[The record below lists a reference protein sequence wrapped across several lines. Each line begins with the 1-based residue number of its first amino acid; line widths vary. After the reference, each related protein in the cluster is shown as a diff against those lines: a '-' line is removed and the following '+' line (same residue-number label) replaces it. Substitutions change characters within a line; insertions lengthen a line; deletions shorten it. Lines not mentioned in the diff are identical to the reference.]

1 MADKFSNFRAR
12 TLAEKNTDNKIN
24 AEFIDT
30 HASST
35 YIEHLRVDET
45 IKAVVTRDQKE
56 GVDETILFTHIYPT
70 SEENIAIG
78 DYITHDGITYLVF
91 MEYILPTKLKTVYKK
106 FRIIECNVQIKVD
119 NISQRAAYIGSLKK
133 FVSMTEESAGYI
145 SLGVEQYK
153 PVLITKNN
161 TNLVVGVRFLL
172 GTEAFEIIAL
182 DRISNA
188 GIMYVSVNAVPFN
201 ATTDNLSTGTAI
213 TPADAVETS
222 TSLVDDELKEGA
234 EVTISTFNGYVV
246 FNPLV
251 NVVSRTLTSVTF
263 KVPFGITELK
273 VDRKNSSNVV
283 VSTTYQ
289 VVV

>member
-1 MADKFSNFRAR
+1 MANKFSNFRAR
-12 TLAEKNTDNKIN
+12 TLAESNTDSKLN

-35 YIEHLRVDET
+35 VITHSRINED
-45 IKAVVTRDQKE
+45 IKAVITRDQKE
-56 GVDETILFTHIYPT
+56 GVDETILFTHLYPDST
-70 SEENIAIG
+70 DNIVIG

-133 FVSMTEESAGYI
+133 FISMAEESAGYI

-201 ATTDNLSTGTAI
+201 ATTDNLQTGTAI
-213 TPADAVETS
+213 TPAAAAEAS
-222 TSLVDDELKEGA
+222 TSLANNTLKEGDQ
-234 EVTISTFNGYVV
+234 VTISTFNGYVV

-251 NVVSRTLTSVTF
+251 NVLSRTLTTVIF

-273 VDRKNSSNVV
+273 IDTKNSSNAV

>member
-1 MADKFSNFRAR
+1 MPNNFSNFRAR
-12 TLAEKNTDNKIN
+12 TLAETHTDNKLN

-35 YIEHLRVDET
+35 YIQHLRIDEE
-45 IKAVVTRDQKE
+45 IKAVITRDQKE
-56 GVDETILFTHIYPT
+56 GVDETILFTHLYPDST
-70 SEENIAIG
+70 DNLVVG
-78 DYITHDGITYLVF
+78 DYITHEEIRYLVF
-91 MEYILPTKLKTVYKK
+91 MEYILPTKLKTIYKK

-119 NISQRAAYIGSLKK
+119 NISQYAAYIGSLKK
-133 FVSMTEESAGYI
+133 FVSMAEESAGYI

-161 TNLVVGVRFLL
+161 TGLVVGVRFLL

-188 GIMYVSVNAVPFN
+188 GIMYISVNAVPFN
-201 ATTDNLSTGTAI
+201 ATTDNLNTGTAI
-213 TPADAVETS
+213 TPDDPEETS
-222 TSLVDDELKEGA
+222 TSLVDDELKEGDQ
-234 EVTISTFNGYVV
+234 VTISTYNGYVV

-251 NVVSRTLTSVTF
+251 TVVSRTLTTVVF
-263 KVPFGITELK
+263 KVPYGITQLI
-273 VDRKNSSNVV
+273 VDTKNNSNEI

>member
-12 TLAEKNTDNKIN
+12 TLAETHTDNKIN
-24 AEFIDT
+24 AEFIET

-35 YIEHLRVDET
+35 VITHSRIDED
-45 IKAVVTRDQKE
+45 IKAVITRDHKE
-56 GVDETILFTHIYPT
+56 GVDETLLFTHIYPNSADNLT
-70 SEENIAIG
+70 IG
-78 DYITHDGITYLVF
+78 DYIVHEGITYLVF
-91 MEYILPTKLKTVYKK
+91 MEFKLPTKLKKVYKK

-119 NISQRAAYIGSLKK
+119 NISQHAAYIGSLKK
-133 FVSMTEESAGYI
+133 FVSMTEQTAGYI

-161 TNLVVGVRFLL
+161 KDLVVGVRFLL
-172 GTEAFEIIAL
+172 GTEAFEILAL

-201 ATTDNLSTGTAI
+201 ATTDNLVSGIAI
-213 TPADAVETS
+213 TPDEPEENS
-222 TSLVDDELKEGA
+222 TSLVTNVLKEGD
-234 EVTISTFNGYVV
+234 EVSIQTFNGYIV

-251 NVVSRTLTSVTF
+251 KIKSRTLTSVIF
-263 KVPFGITELK
+263 IVPFGISELV
-273 VDRKNSSNVV
+273 VDTKNSSDQIIT
-283 VSTTYQ
+283 TTYQ

>member
-1 MADKFSNFRAR
+1 MASNLSNFRAR
-12 TLAEKNTDNKIN
+12 TLAEQHTNNKIN

-35 YIEHLRVDET
+35 IITHTRISED
-45 IKAVVTRDQKE
+45 IKAVITREQKE
-56 GVDETILFTHIYPT
+56 GVDETLLFTHIHPT
-70 SEENIAIG
+70 SEDNIIKS
-78 DYITHDGITYLVF
+78 DYVVHEGKTYLVF
-91 MEYILPTKLKTVYKK
+91 REYILPTKLKTVYKK

-119 NISQRAAYIGSLKK
+119 NISQHAAYIGSLKK

-201 ATTDNLSTGTAI
+201 ATTDNLQTGTAI
-213 TPADAVETS
+213 TPAAPVAAS
-222 TSLVDDELKEGA
+222 TSLANDTLKEGDQ
-234 EVTISTFNGYVV
+234 VTISTFNGFIV

-251 NVVSRTLTSVTF
+251 TIVSRTLTTVIF

-273 VDRKNSSNVV
+273 VDTKNNSNEI
-283 VSTTYQ
+283 VSITYQ